1 MAITFSG
8 LSSGLDTASIISE
21 LMKIERAPIDRLKK
35 DQAYYNNRLKAFA
48 DLEAKMKAFEQ
59 KAEAIDTSS
68 ELNSSSIRSSSE
80 DYIAVSA
87 DGRAQAGSYQLSVVA
102 LAQQQKDVSQGYAD
116 KTAKTLGT
124 GSISL
129 TVGGTAHSIDI
140 DAEHNSL
147 EGIVSAINDADLGVG
162 ATVINDGSGTPY
174 RLVLTGNSVS
184 EAFSLDTSGLSG
196 GTDAGPAMSNTQ
208 VAQQGH
214 IRLDGI
220 DIYSDSNKVD
230 DAVRGLSIELMAAD
244 ENATTTV
251 NVSADSEKTK
261 EKIKEFTDA
270 YNDVVTFISSQKDAS
285 WSNDPAFRSV
295 KRQLQNLVTTRI
307 GSGNYSSLSLI
318 GFETQKDGQ
327 IVLNDKKLSDALQ
340 DDFSSV
346 VSLFAGSGDEEGISA
361 RFASYLD
368 EMTDSVDGLH
378 ATRKKSTDSN
388 VRRLDKRIEV
398 MESRLEQKE
407 KSLRERFTAMEELVN
422 GLNAQGSYMMQQLSS
437 FQLGG

>member
-1 MAITFSG
+1 MLI
-8 LSSGLDTASIISE
+8 
-21 LMKIERAPIDRLKK
+21 LKP
-35 DQAYYNNRLKAFA
+35 N
-48 DLEAKMKAFEQ
+48 EGFEQ

-307 GSGNYSSLSLI
+307 GSGI
-318 GFETQKDGQ
+318 
-327 IVLNDKKLSDALQ
+327 IPACP
-340 DDFSSV
+340 
-346 VSLFAGSGDEEGISA
+346 
-361 RFASYLD
+361 
-368 EMTDSVDGLH
+368 
-378 ATRKKSTDSN
+378 
-388 VRRLDKRIEV
+388 
-398 MESRLEQKE
+398 
-407 KSLRERFTAMEELVN
+407 
-422 GLNAQGSYMMQQLSS
+422 
-437 FQLGG
+437 